1 MTIPVLLFTL
11 PRSGSTTFCGIIN
24 QNPDFRVIEG
34 SLSVSIINN
43 LRSIFYTE
51 AKSLATAQPNSCE
64 KVLKSALSAY
74 YGNTTSFVFDKNREW
89 LFYLNIAD
97 QIFPR
102 YKVVVLV
109 RDPVEC
115 AASFLRLQQKEPLT
129 WTKYD
134 SDVVFEQTFPRAFD
148 FAQRLLRPDGTIG
161 RSYNALVEAAGVQNR
176 HEEMLFIDYHKL
188 CANPIKQIDRLCTFL
203 ECDTFYPQLDNIQN
217 ANKQLDRHYGMFD
230 TMHTIEKVLRPA
242 KSDLSSLELFKNE
255 LSDMCTPFWT
265 DWT

>member
-1 MTIPVLLFTL
+1 M
-11 PRSGSTTFCGIIN
+11 
-24 QNPDFRVIEG
+24 
-34 SLSVSIINN
+34 
-43 LRSIFYTE
+43 
-51 AKSLATAQPNSCE
+51 
-64 KVLKSALSAY
+64 
-74 YGNTTSFVFDKNREW
+74 
-89 LFYLNIAD
+89 FYLNIAD

>member
-1 MTIPVLLFTL
+1 MTTPVLLFSL
-11 PRSGSTTFCGIIN
+11 PRSGSTAFCGILN
-24 QNPDFRVIEG
+24 QNPEFQVIEG
-34 SLSVSIINN
+34 SLSVSLINN
-43 LRSIFYTE
+43 LRKVFYTE
-51 AKSLATAQPNSCE
+51 PKSLATDQSRSCE
-64 KVLKSALSAY
+64 RVLKSALFSY
-74 YGNTTSFVFDKNREW
+74 YGSSSPFVFDKNREW

-97 QIFPR
+97 QIFSH

-134 SDVVFEQTFPRAFD
+134 SDVVSDQTFPQSLD
-148 FAQRLLRPDGTIG
+148 FAQRLLRRDGTIG
-161 RSYNALVEAAGVQNR
+161 RSYNAIVEAAAVQNR

-188 CANPIKQIDRLCTFL
+188 CADPIKQIDRLCTFL

-230 TMHTIEKVLRPA
+230 SMHTIEKALRPA
-242 KSDLSSLELFKNE
+242 KSNLNNLELFKHE
-255 LSDMCTPFWT
+255 LSDMCKPFWT